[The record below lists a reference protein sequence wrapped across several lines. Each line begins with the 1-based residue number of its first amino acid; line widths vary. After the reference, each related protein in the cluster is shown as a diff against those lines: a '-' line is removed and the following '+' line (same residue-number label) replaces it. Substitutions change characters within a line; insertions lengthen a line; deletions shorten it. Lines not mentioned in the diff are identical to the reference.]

1 MAGINTPLL
10 NNEEATIMGLK
21 ETYVEEHEAQL
32 SLWDAEIKQLE
43 AKAET
48 ARAVPMISYYDHLRS
63 LHIQRM
69 TVHESLREVKQA
81 TAEELASFKI
91 RLERDWQ
98 ELRVELI
105 RTTATFQEARN
116 SASPPNLGRSFS

>member
-43 AKAET
+43 AKAEA

-69 TVHESLREVKQA
+69 TVHESVREVKQA
-81 TAEELASFKI
+81 TAEEWSSFK
-91 RLERDWQ
+91 
-98 ELRVELI
+98 
-105 RTTATFQEARN
+105 N
-116 SASPPNLGRSFS
+116 SLGTGSK

>member
-1 MAGINTPLL
+1 
-10 NNEEATIMGLK
+10 MGLK
-21 ETYVEEHEAQL
+21 DAYVEEHEAQL
-32 SLWDAEIKQLE
+32 SLWDMEIKQLE

-48 ARAVPMISYYDHLRS
+48 ARAEPMIPYYDHLRS

-91 RLERDWQ
+91 SLERDWQ

-116 SASPPNLGRSFS
+116 SASPPNLVRSFSQRNGERDDD